1 MVPLTPVKILVS
13 ISLDAEL
20 SNELLSWAVG
30 LAARPNDTVVALHI
44 LAGKESSKNLRSS
57 KHSKNRLRQAK
68 AYVISMLGE
77 FADICQSKQVKLEAR
92 VNSYSSIGRGLIDE
106 AESIGASFLI
116 VGGLRNPNQ
125 SQRSSLGIMKYCY
138 KHAPDDCSVIVVG
151 KSRQPQHHGDS
162 EFSASEVSSQSSSS
176 WSNKDAPINKATATV
191 PKFILSKV
199 KAEQSLR
206 KKNTRCS
213 PNKCTNEK
221 HSPRAVLDGPEGGTY
236 GIEEDYISLE
246 ASSITESPRVSKDKG
261 HSNIWKHLSPI
272 KRFFPFLRFSFDE
285 SRVRE
290 RNESF
295 SDNEN
300 GKPHWRCFS
309 FEEISTATNDFHQD
323 NIVGRGGYAV
333 VYRGDLYDGRTIAV
347 KRLAKDNTDENKQ
360 KEFLMELGVLA
371 HVCHPNTAH
380 LIGCCF
386 DNGLHLIFEFS
397 PNGNLSSAL
406 HGKTSK
412 LLEWSV
418 RYKIILGIAKG
429 LHYLHKCC
437 KRRIIHRDIKASN
450 VLLGPDFEPQITDF
464 GLSKWLPKQW
474 THHSVI
480 PIEGTFGYLAPEYFM
495 HGIVDEKTDVYAF
508 GVLLLEII
516 TGRRP
521 VDESMQGLMFWA
533 KPLIESENIAELAD
547 SKLEDKY
554 DLKQM
559 RQIVLI
565 ASYCIR
571 QSSEWRPSMNEVL
584 QLLSNS
590 YESDIEQ
597 SWRMPECMVDE
608 MDDYAVDFD
617 DRFRTNQNFQD

>member
-1 MVPLTPVKILVS
+1 MVPLAPAKILVS
-13 ISLDAEL
+13 VPLDADL
-20 SNELLSWAVG
+20 SNELLSWAIEV
-30 LAARPNDTVVALHI
+30 AARPNDTVVALHI
-44 LAGKESSKNLRSS
+44 LAGKESSKKLQSS
-57 KHSKNRLRQAK
+57 THSKNRLRQAK
-68 AYVISMLGE
+68 AFVISMLGE
-77 FADICQSKQVKLEAR
+77 FADICQSKQVYLEAR

-116 VGGLRNPNQ
+116 VGGWRNPNQ

-138 KHAPDDCSVIVVG
+138 KHAPEDCSVIVVG
-151 KSRQPQHHGDS
+151 KSRQLQHHVDS

-176 WSNKDAPINKATATV
+176 WSNKDAPINNATAQLQ
-191 PKFILSKV
+191 KFIVSEI

-206 KKNTRCS
+206 KKNIRS
-213 PNKCTNEK
+213 LNRSTNGK
-221 HSPRAVLDGPEGGTY
+221 HSPRTVLDGPEGGTY
-236 GIEEDYISLE
+236 GVEEDYITLE
-246 ASSITESPRVSKDKG
+246 GSSITESPRLSKDQG
-261 HSNIWKHLSPI
+261 RSNIWKHLSPI
-272 KRFFPFLRFSFDE
+272 RRFFPFLRFSFDG
-285 SRVRE
+285 RVRE

-295 SDNEN
+295 SDKET

-323 NIVGRGGYAV
+323 NIVGRGGYAE

-386 DNGLHLIFEFS
+386 ENGLHLIFEFS

-508 GVLLLEII
+508 G
-516 TGRRP
+516 
-521 VDESMQGLMFWA
+521 A
-533 KPLIESENIAELAD
+533 KPLIESENIVKLAD
-547 SKLEDKY
+547 PTLEDKY
-554 DLKQM
+554 DVDQM
-559 RQIVLI
+559 RRVVLI
-565 ASYCIR
+565 SSYCIR
-571 QSSEWRPSMNEVL
+571 QSSLWRPSMNEVL
-584 QLLSNS
+584 QLLNNS
-590 YESDIEQ
+590 HDSDIEQ
-597 SWRMPECMVDE
+597 SWRMPEFMVDE
-608 MDDYAVDFD
+608 MDDYAVDFNGSPSD
-617 DRFRTNQNFQD
+617 FCRAFRMPFGFA